1 MGTIIYILLALL
13 LLGIMVTVHELGHFC
28 AARACGIAV
37 RAFGVGFGP
46 KLLSWTGKKSGT
58 EYSLRLIPCGGFCAF
73 YGEDDAQGKDKE
85 DPRSML
91 LQPAW
96 KRLIT
101 IAAGP
106 VMNFVLAFVVALA
119 FFMGYGLP
127 YADGPI
133 MTTVQSVSAD
143 SPAEQAGFQANDV
156 ILSVND
162 HAINGNL
169 SAYVDAWQ
177 TGDAPLR
184 VTVQR
189 GEEQVEL
196 QVTPFDSEA
205 EGRKLIG
212 VNILLTQQGETVW
225 RRAPFGTTLSHT
237 WNVCVSAGGA
247 ILDALGRSAEAKI
260 YRDEAKRRA
269 NSWLERA
276 TVGDHT
282 ALTFDGQ
289 GWSLKYNLV
298 WDKLFGLELLPDS
311 FYSQETKSY
320 LARSNTYG
328 IPLDS
333 RSALTK
339 SDWLLWCAAMA
350 DEDDFAAF
358 LHPVA
363 RYVRETPSRVPF
375 SDFYHSE
382 DGVSARFIARTVQ
395 GGLYM
400 PLLMDRW
407 KKRRGSAQK

>member
-58 EYSLRLIPCGGFCAF
+58 EYSLRLVPCGGFCAF

-133 MTTVQSVSAD
+133 VTTVQSVSAG

-162 HAINGNL
+162 QAINGNL
-169 SAYVDAWQ
+169 SAYVDTWQ

-189 GEEQVEL
+189 GGEQVEL

-212 VNILLTQQGETVW
+212 VNILLTRQGETVW

-247 ILDALGRSAEAKI
+247 MLDALGRLITRGEGVDQMSGPVGVITQIAEQTREYKLMGYLNVLI
-260 YRDEAKRRA
+260 MI
-269 NSWLERA
+269 SI
-276 TVGDHT
+276 
-282 ALTFDGQ
+282 
-289 GWSLKYNLV
+289 NL
-298 WDKLFGLELLPDS
+298 GLVNLLPIPGLDGCRIL
-311 FYSQETKSY
+311 FVLFEMIFRRPVNRKVEAYIH
-320 LARSNTYG
+320 LAGYV
-328 IPLDS
+328 
-333 RSALTK
+333 
-339 SDWLLWCAAMA
+339 LLLGVMVYFTFH
-350 DEDDFAAF
+350 DVINIFA
-358 LHPVA
+358 
-363 RYVRETPSRVPF
+363 
-375 SDFYHSE
+375 
-382 DGVSARFIARTVQ
+382 
-395 GGLYM
+395 
-400 PLLMDRW
+400 
-407 KKRRGSAQK
+407 